1 MAAERSMTV
10 PSARAARI
18 SGAAFAVGGAIL
30 VLGGVASVVTGK
42 PYVAHDLAPITGPS
56 DLLGR
61 FGQVAPILS
70 GAVAAAVAIGVA
82 GLSAL
87 RRLAPIAVAIELL
100 VLGTA
105 IEACIGGAAA
115 RIGHATDGS
124 VMSATVACM
133 IGGVAVIAGG
143 VIALLGR
150 E

>member
-1 MAAERSMTV
+1 MAAERSDTA

-30 VLGGVASVVTGK
+30 VLCGVASVLTGK
-42 PYVAHDLAPITGPS
+42 PDAAHDLAPIAGPS
-56 DLLGR
+56 DLIGR
-61 FGQVAPILS
+61 LGQVAPVLS

-82 GLSAL
+82 GLSAR
-87 RRLAPIAVAIELL
+87 RRLTPYATALEML
-100 VLGTA
+100 VLGFA
-105 IEACIGGAAA
+105 IEACIGGAAI

-124 VMSATVACM
+124 VMGATVACM